1 MNQKIL
7 IIVVFITIVL
17 SSCVWSSLFLNVSP
31 WRSFNP
37 IWLSLLFLMLLIF
50 GKRKNRNAG
59 TFYNIVV
66 LSLLTIYFS
75 CITSY
80 VLYQQNVINSLFNVT
95 QLGYGF
101 LLYLVLQKYQLPS
114 SKIIKCI
121 TIFSIIWVLLEI
133 GQQFTYPVF
142 WFSRSYA
149 PEMRMG
155 MQRFYIW
162 GVDFVMIAMC
172 YWWSD
177 IMSNFSLKN
186 KRFILLCLLLAAGL
200 MCYCS
205 RKHLYAT
212 LLVIALSVVRMRGK
226 YRFVGRIL
234 IVGILSVIFA
244 NYASD
249 FIETNERLSEMQGG
263 DGDDFIRM
271 LEFKYFTSE
280 FLKDPFEYLFGV
292 GVPDLTTSMGQELER
307 LKDMFGF
314 YQSDIGVFGY
324 FTQFGVFGVVPI
336 LLYICIF
343 IKNWKYIDNKY
354 RYFFI
359 MKMLLIVFDFWGM
372 WGVGMVAWAIFMYL
386 VDQNIKENKLKLVLE
401 S

>member
-142 WFSRSYA
+142 WFSRSYT

-186 KRFILLCLLLAAGL
+186 KRFFLLCLLLAAGL

-212 LLVIALSVVRMRGK
+212 LLVIALSVVRMKGK

-249 FIETNERLSEMQGG
+249 FMETNERLSEMQGG

-292 GVPDLTTSMGQELER
+292 GIPDLATSMGQELER

-324 FTQFGVFGVVPI
+324 FTQFGILGVIPI

-343 IKNWKYIDNKY
+343 IKNWKYINNKY

-386 VDQNIKENKLKLVLE
+386 VDQNIKENKLKVVLE